1 MLRLGA
7 LEQRPGRVLLE
18 GDTPRPREGEAL
30 LVSLLCQV
38 RPFHGPGGAS
48 RPTQR
53 LGQLLCGQEAA
64 STVLEFG
71 FPGVSRAVV
80 MAEVDGRG
88 LPGRQEDFGN
98 CGASL
103 EPTTH
108 LLFRPTCESLQRTQ
122 PFSSI
127 ADDLQPSREPPKSG
141 RAWEQ

>member
-64 STVLEFG
+64 STVLE
-71 FPGVSRAVV
+71 VY
-80 MAEVDGRG
+80 
-88 LPGRQEDFGN
+88 
-98 CGASL
+98 ASW
-103 EPTTH
+103 PCWTTG
-108 LLFRPTCESLQRTQ
+108 SLQHVRAFCLIVGQTWCC
-122 PFSSI
+122 PVGGP
-127 ADDLQPSREPPKSG
+127 APLCHKEPLQRSPTLYPRASPSTALLMVFGQLFPQTS
-141 RAWEQ
+141 A